1 MTFARTVR
9 AVALICALAFTAQ
22 PAVAGPPYQTD
33 DPDPTPYR
41 HYEIYLFGTY
51 GNEPGRGV
59 SANLP
64 SAEINYGLM
73 PNVQFSIT
81 LPFAVT
87 QDPHGPLRSGYGDTE
102 VALKVRFAQERPG
115 RPQIAFYP
123 AVVFPTG
130 GEAAGG
136 AQPKIFLP
144 VWAQKTNGSWTFF
157 GGGGFWHNPGAGNR
171 DYTFTGFAATRQVR
185 DGLAAG
191 AEVYRQTADTVRGSA
206 STSIGVGLT
215 AERGEHHALLVSLGR
230 TVGGPSAFNAYAAY
244 ELNLGPRARTA
255 TP

>member
-1 MTFARTVR
+1 MTLVR
-9 AVALICALAFTAQ
+9 ALSVLSVCCALAFVAR
-22 PAVAGPPYQTD
+22 PAAAGPPYQTD
-33 DPDPTPYR
+33 DPEPTAYR
-41 HYEIYLFGTY
+41 HFEIYILGTY

-73 PNVQFSIT
+73 PNVQFSVT
-81 LPFAVT
+81 LPFALA
-87 QDPHGPLRSGYGDTE
+87 QDPRGPLHSGFGDAE

-130 GEAAGG
+130 NPGPGLSGG
-136 AQPKIFLP
+136 QPKIFLP

-157 GGGGFWHNPGAGNR
+157 SGGGFWRNPGAGNR
-171 DYTFTGFAATRQVR
+171 DYTFTGVAATHQVR
-185 DGLAAG
+185 EGLSVG
-191 AEVYRQTADTVRGSA
+191 GEVYRQTADTIDGSA
-206 STSIGVGLT
+206 STSIGIGLT

-230 TVGGPSAFNAYAAY
+230 TVSGPSAFNAYAAY
-244 ELNLGPRARTA
+244 ALYLGPKART
-255 TP
+255 P